1 MQYCRLLTVNRRLW
15 SSAAH
20 QALVGIFFGGVGGW
34 GEGIFRALK
43 QKTRFI
49 KLIF

>member
-1 MQYCRLLTVNRRLW
+1 MQYYRLLTVKWRIW
-15 SSAAH
+15 SSVAH
-20 QALVGIFFGGVGGW
+20 QALVGIFCGGW